1 MRKAYGYLRV
11 SGLGQVNGDGF
22 SRQLDAI
29 HVYADKIGI
38 EIVEV
43 FRELGISGTADEN
56 ARPAFAEMVGA
67 ILRNGID
74 TIVVESLDRLARE
87 YRIQEH
93 LLVYLAS
100 KGIRL
105 LSARTEEDVT
115 AAIQADPMKRAL
127 IQIQGIFAEL
137 EKGMLV
143 KKLRLARERVRAT
156 KGKCEGRKAFGETAA
171 EQAVIRHIRALRR
184 ARKGLKRRSLQTIAG
199 MLNAEGL
206 TTKTGAQWT
215 GVQVKRA
222 LEYRAPSK

>member
-1 MRKAYGYLRV
+1 MKKAYAYLRV
-11 SGLGQVNGDGF
+11 SGLGQVDGDGF

-29 HVYADKIGI
+29 QAYADKVGI

-43 FRELGISGTADEN
+43 FRELGVSGTADEN
-56 ARPAFAEMVGA
+56 ERPAFSEMVGA
-67 ILRNGID
+67 ILRDGID
-74 TIVVESLDRLARE
+74 TIIIEGLDRLARE

-100 KGIRL
+100 KDITL

-127 IQIQGIFAEL
+127 IQIQGVFSEL
-137 EKGMLV
+137 EKSMLV

-156 KGKCEGRKAFGETAA
+156 KGKCEGRKAYGETAE
-171 EQAVIRHIRALRR
+171 EQAVIRHIHALRR

-206 TTKTGAQWT
+206 TTKTGARWT
-215 GVQVKRA
+215 ATQVKRA

>member
-1 MRKAYGYLRV
+1 MKKAYGYLRV
-11 SGLGQVNGDGF
+11 SGLGQVDGDGF
-22 SRQLDAI
+22 RRQLEAI
-29 HVYADKIGI
+29 EVYAAKAGI

-43 FRELGISGTADEN
+43 FREIGISGTADEN
-56 ARPAFAEMVGA
+56 ERPAFSEMVGA
-67 ILRNGID
+67 ILRDGVD
-74 TIVVESLDRLARE
+74 TIIIEGLDRLARE

-100 KGIRL
+100 KGITL

-127 IQIQGIFAEL
+127 VQVQGVFSEL
-137 EKGMLV
+137 EKSMLV
-143 KKLRLARERVRAT
+143 KKLRLARERVRAA
-156 KGKCEGRKAFGETAA
+156 KGKCEGRKAYGETEA

-184 ARKGLKRRSLQTIAG
+184 ARKGLKRRSLQDIAG
-199 MLNAEGL
+199 MLNAEGK

-215 GVQVKRA
+215 ATQVKRA

>member
-38 EIVEV
+38 EIVGV

-115 AAIQADPMKRAL
+115 AAIVADPMKKAL
-127 IQIQGIFAEL
+127 VQIQGVFAEL
-137 EKGMLV
+137 EKGLLV

-156 KGKCEGRKAFGETAA
+156 KGKCEGRKAYGETAE

-184 ARKGLKRRSLQTIAG
+184 ARKGLTRRSLQTIAG
-199 MLNAEGL
+199 MLNDEGL
-206 TTKTGAQWT
+206 TTKTGARWT
-215 GVQVKRA
+215 ATQVKRA

>member
-1 MRKAYGYLRV
+1 MKKAYGYLRV

-29 HVYADKIGI
+29 QAYADKAGY

-43 FRELGISGTADEN
+43 FRELGISGTTDEN
-56 ARPAFAEMVGA
+56 ERPAFAEMVGA
-67 ILRNGID
+67 ILRNGVD
-74 TIVVESLDRLARE
+74 TIIIEGLDRLARE

-100 KGIRL
+100 KGIQL
-105 LSARTEEDVT
+105 LSARTGENVT
-115 AAIQADPMKRAL
+115 AAIQADPMKKAL
-127 IQIQGIFAEL
+127 VQIQGVFSEL
-137 EKGMLV
+137 EKSMLV

-156 KGKCEGRKAFGETAA
+156 MGKCEGRKAYGETEE

-215 GVQVKRA
+215 ATQVKRA